1 MAATPSAPAERAAPR
16 SDRESALHAR
26 KPRRTRRIALAALV
40 GAALAAAGYPAY
52 RVANEWGYFT
62 PRASIGSL
70 PLVEVPAPHG
80 ADGDLMVVLLS
91 ADGGWARLDQE
102 LAQRL
107 AADGYPVVGWNSLRY
122 YRTPRTPAVA
132 ADDLTAV
139 MRTYERK
146 WHRPRVLLVGYS
158 FGADVLPIIT
168 RMLPDGDRGH
178 LAGVVLLGFW
188 KTAEFQFKPAEW
200 MGSETGVT
208 HYPTLPAARRLADV
222 PVLCI
227 GGDHDARSV
236 CSRIGTPNVRARTIP
251 AGHSLGAHVGEV
263 YKLMMPMIRKM
274 D

>member
-1 MAATPSAPAERAAPR
+1 MTHASHPPPSPPVPETASASSRPKSRLRPIAT
-16 SDRESALHAR
+16 ALLV
-26 KPRRTRRIALAALV
+26 LAV
-40 GAALAAAGYPAY
+40 LAAAGLRTYRLAY
-52 RVANEWGYFT
+52 EWGYFT
-62 PRASIGSL
+62 PRASVGSL
-70 PLVEVPAPHG
+70 PLVEVPARDG
-80 ADGDLMVVLLS
+80 GKGDLLVVLLS

-102 LAQRL
+102 LAERL
-107 AADGYPVVGWNSLRY
+107 AAEGYPVVGWNSLRY

-139 MRTYERK
+139 MRAYERK

-168 RMLPDGDRGH
+168 KLLPEGDRRH

-200 MGSETGVT
+200 VGAETDVT
-208 HYPTLPAARRLADV
+208 HYPTLPAVRRLTDL

-227 GGDHDARSV
+227 GGDHDRRSV
-236 CSRIGTPNVRARTIP
+236 CSGIGTPNVRARTIP

>member
-1 MAATPSAPAERAAPR
+1 MAA
-16 SDRESALHAR
+16 
-26 KPRRTRRIALAALV
+26 LAV
-40 GAALAAAGYPAY
+40 AALAAVGLKLY
-52 RVANEWGYFT
+52 RVAYEWGYFT
-62 PRASIGSL
+62 PPAKVGSL
-70 PLVEVPAPHG
+70 PLVEVPAG
-80 ADGDLMVVLLS
+80 KDTEGDLMVVLLS

-102 LAQRL
+102 LAERL

-139 MRTYERK
+139 MRAYERK

-168 RMLPDGDRGH
+168 KLLPDKDRGH

-200 MGSETGVT
+200 VGAETDVT
-208 HYPTLPAARRLADV
+208 HYPTLPAVRRLTDV

-227 GGDHDARSV
+227 GGDHDRRSV
-236 CSRIGTPNVRARTIP
+236 CSRIGTPNVRSHTIP

-263 YKLMMPMIRKM
+263 YKLMMPMIRNV